1 MAKSNVNGNSFGLG
15 FRLDDR
21 VDGATPGRAPGPSN
35 RSRPMSATVN
45 GLREQLAGQ
54 LPGSL
59 RIGAAV
65 PGRTTR
71 HRWYD
76 SFDWRLHRA
85 GLQLEHLDLGTGPL
99 LRLRSVGAE
108 ADGQIIAEQPL
119 PFAAP
124 VRFPQELPAGPV
136 REALTDRLWPR
147 ALLSL
152 GEVSAAQATL
162 PILDAEGK
170 TVVRLRVESPRL
182 LGRPGD
188 PLPPRVEV
196 LPLRGYIAQA
206 DKLVAALSAA
216 SPESVADGQL
226 AAVLAA
232 QGRIAGDY
240 TGKLSID
247 VAPGQSAAAALT
259 AILLHLQA
267 TIDANVDGTVRRIDT
282 EFLHDLRVAV
292 RRARSAVKL
301 LSGVLDPAVEQHVA
315 DELRWLGTVTG
326 PPRDLDVLH
335 LLLEEIAPTWP
346 AGAADDLALFGELL
360 SAQANRAYATLRR
373 ALRSERYAELR
384 TVILTAHG
392 VGPLSRMPVERLGAK
407 RLRRITTRVVREGN
421 MISDAS
427 PGEAL
432 HDLRKR
438 CKELRYLLELLAPV
452 FPADRHARVV
462 RELKVLQETLGDF
475 QDGEVQ
481 RDTVRS
487 AAATLL
493 RSRPA
498 DDALALTLLAMGR
511 LAGEMDSRQ
520 ERARSLFHDRWVR
533 FTAPDNLADL
543 DALGGR
549 R

>member
-1 MAKSNVNGNSFGLG
+1 MASSNVNGNSVGLG

-21 VDGATPGRAPGPSN
+21 VEGVTVGRARGSSS
-35 RSRPMSATVN
+35 RSRPLSETVS
-45 GLREQLAGQ
+45 GLRKQLDGL
-54 LPGSL
+54 LPASL
-59 RIGAAV
+59 RTGAAV
-65 PGRTTR
+65 TGRATK

-76 SFDWRLHRA
+76 TFDWRLHRA
-85 GLQLEHLDLGTGPL
+85 GLQLEHFDLGTGPL
-99 LRLRSVGAE
+99 LRLRSVGAD
-108 ADGQIIAEQPL
+108 ADGQVVVEQPV
-119 PFAAP
+119 PFATP
-124 VRFPQELPAGPV
+124 VRFAPDLPAGPV
-136 REALTDRLWPR
+136 REALIDRLWPR

-162 PILDAEGK
+162 PILDSEGK
-170 TVVRLRVESPRL
+170 TVVRLRVETPRL
-182 LGRPGD
+182 LGRSSD

-196 LPLRGYIAQA
+196 LPLRGYTAQA
-206 DKLVAALSAA
+206 DKVAAALAAA
-216 SPESVADGQL
+216 SPDSVPDGQL

-232 QGRIAGDY
+232 QGRVAGDY

-247 VAPGQSAAAALT
+247 VAPGQSAAEALA
-259 AILLHLQA
+259 AILHHLQA
-267 TIDANVDGTVRRIDT
+267 TIDANVDGTVRRVDT

-292 RRARSAVKL
+292 RRARSAIKL

-315 DELRWLGTVTG
+315 DELRWLGAVTG

-346 AGAADDLALFGELL
+346 AGAADDLAMFGELL
-360 SAQANRAYATLRR
+360 SAQANRGYATLRR

-384 TVILTAHG
+384 TMILTAQG
-392 VGPLSRMPVERLGAK
+392 VGPLSRVAVERLGAK

-452 FPADRHARVV
+452 FPADRHTRVV
-462 RELKVLQETLGDF
+462 KELKVLQETLGDF

-481 RDTVRS
+481 RDAVRS
-487 AAATLL
+487 AAARLL
-493 RSRPA
+493 RTRPA

-520 ERARSLFHDRWVR
+520 ERARASFHDRWVR
-533 FTAPDNLADL
+533 FTAPANLADL
-543 DALGGR
+543 EALGGR